1 MTTSTGEDVG
11 KGKDLFPIGGS
22 ENSCSHYRSQ
32 YGDSSKELVTELL
45 CISAIPLGGDIY
57 PKVWISYSRETA
69 VFTISRKL
77 KQSRCQSTDE
87 QIIKTWYINTMEF
100 YTCVQKNEICR

>member
-45 CISAIPLGGDIY
+45 CISAIPLGGTY
-57 PKVWISYSRETA
+57 TLRSGYLTPERLLYSQY
-69 VFTISRKL
+69 L
-77 KQSRCQSTDE
+77 G
-87 QIIKTWYINTMEF
+87 N
-100 YTCVQKNEICR
+100 